1 MKLSEKAA
9 AHILDREEEE
19 RTNAFRKSAN
29 DRKRSLYWIG
39 FLEGTLSST
48 RVEAGEQE
56 ALLEEASKFREFFED
71 PDADDLIEDMRARC
85 FSSEEDLME
94 QIAAIVGSKREEVLA
109 EAAYSET
116 DEMNEFLGFCAGIIC
131 DGKIL
136 ALEVEAILDRFRRS
150 DALMGAVPFAQLRRT
165 VEAAM
170 ADRILTDAEAE
181 EIREWLAQLV
191 GDGFIDTGIANIGS
205 VSRLDDP
212 ITDHRDLHLDGAH
225 FVLTGPMKMGPR
237 SFIVSEIERVG
248 GVFEPRTTRR
258 TDFVVVSSTAS
269 RHWRTTHFGTKIERA
284 KELIEEG
291 HKLRFVSEDA
301 LARAIAVI
309 DEIRDA

>member
-1 MKLSEKAA
+1 MKLSERAA

-19 RTNAFRKSAN
+19 RNNAFRKSAN

-48 RVEAGEQE
+48 RIEAGEQV
-56 ALLEEASKFREFFED
+56 ALLEEAAKFREFFDD
-71 PDADDLIEDMRARC
+71 PDASDLIEDMQASC
-85 FSSEEDLME
+85 IASEADLME
-94 QIAAIVGSKREEVLA
+94 QVASIVVAKREEVL
-109 EAAYSET
+109 EQSAYSEA

-131 DGKIL
+131 DGKVLIR
-136 ALEVEAILDRFRRS
+136 EVEAILERFRRS
-150 DALMGAVPFAQLRRT
+150 DVLMSAVPFAQLRRA

-170 ADRILTDAEAE
+170 ADRILTDGEAE

-191 GDGFIDTGIANIGS
+191 GDGFIDTGIPNIGS

-212 ITDHRDLHLDGAH
+212 IIDPGEVHLEGAH

-237 SFIVSEIERVG
+237 SFIVAEIQRLG

-258 TDFVVVSSTAS
+258 TDFVVVSSRAS

-291 HKLRFVSEDA
+291 YKLRFVSEDA
-301 LARAIAVI
+301 LAKAIAAI
-309 DEIRDA
+309 DDASRK